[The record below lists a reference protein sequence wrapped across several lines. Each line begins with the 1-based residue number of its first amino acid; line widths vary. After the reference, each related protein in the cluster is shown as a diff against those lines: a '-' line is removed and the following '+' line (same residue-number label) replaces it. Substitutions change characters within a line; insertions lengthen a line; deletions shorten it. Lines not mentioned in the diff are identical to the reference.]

1 MSAVVVPFPQRG
13 PWRVEVRRETDGSGW
28 LVLARSHGWVHGSLE
43 AARKDARWLAA
54 NAGVAVAI
62 LTDMPPKEMRR

>member
-1 MSAVVVPFPQRG
+1 MSATILVFPQRG
-13 PWRVEVRRETDGSGW
+13 PWRIEVRREADGW

-54 NAGVAVAI
+54 NAGVAVAVV
-62 LTDMPPKEMRR
+62 TDLGEARRT